1 MGNVKENTRRLN
13 IVVSEPLHDQLIEM
27 VDKDEETKSDFVRQ
41 ALEREIER
49 RKVEELEKAAAEL
62 AFLYET
68 DEELLVFASLDG
80 EEFL

>member
-1 MGNVKENTRRLN
+1 MEKVKEPTRRLN
-13 IVVSEPLHDQLIEM
+13 IVVSELLHDQLAEM
-27 VDKDEETKSDFVRQ
+27 ADKYEETKSDFVRL

-49 RKVEELEKAAAEL
+49 RKVEGLEKAAAEL

>member
-1 MGNVKENTRRLN
+1 MEKVKEPTRRLN
-13 IVVSEPLHDQLIEM
+13 IVVSEPLHAQLTEM
-27 VDKDEETKSDFVRQ
+27 ADKYEETKSDFVRL
-41 ALEREIER
+41 ALEREIKR
-49 RKVEELEKAAAEL
+49 RKVEGLEKAAAEL

>member
-1 MGNVKENTRRLN
+1 MEKVKEPTRRLN
-13 IVVSEPLHDQLIEM
+13 IVVSKPLHDQLTEM
-27 VDKDEETKSDFVRQ
+27 ADKHEETKSDFVRL

-49 RKVEELEKAAAEL
+49 RKVEGLEKAAAEL

-68 DEELLVFASLDG
+68 DEELLAFASLDG

>member
-1 MGNVKENTRRLN
+1 MEKVKERTRRLN
-13 IVVSEPLHDQLIEM
+13 IVVSEPLYDQLIEM
-27 VDKDEETKSDFVRQ
+27 VEKDEETKSDFVRQ

-68 DEELLVFASLDG
+68 DEELLAFTSLDG

>member
-1 MGNVKENTRRLN
+1 MEKVKEATRRLN
-13 IVVSEPLHDQLIEM
+13 IVVSEPLHAQLAEM
-27 VDKDEETKSDFVRQ
+27 ADKYEETKSDFVRL

-49 RKVEELEKAAAEL
+49 RKVEWLEKAAAEL
-62 AFLYET
+62 AILYET

>member
-1 MGNVKENTRRLN
+1 VEKVKEPTRRLN
-13 IVVSEPLHDQLIEM
+13 IVVSELLHDQLAEM
-27 VDKDEETKSDFVRQ
+27 ADKYEETKSDFVRL

-49 RKVEELEKAAAEL
+49 RKVEGLEKAAAEL